1 MAKRKKATLPKTE
14 LNITSMM
21 DLVLNLLMF
30 FVLVA
35 NFSSAELPAIE
46 PPAPKT
52 SAARKDVP
60 RENNVAVSLVPELDA
75 QKKSTGVVK
84 MIKVGASA
92 ELLPTEQDRLLQLL
106 QEVKASN
113 TAAND
118 KKKEKDKTEV
128 AIDLRADKSLPY
140 EQVQPVMKAIAAA
153 GIRRFNVVAVPRD
166 ED

>member
-1 MAKRKKATLPKTE
+1 MAKRKKASLPKTE

-60 RENNVAVSLVPELDA
+60 RENNVAVSLVPQLDE
-75 QKKSTGVVK
+75 KKNSTGIVK

-92 ELLPTEQDRLLQLL
+92 ELLPTEQDRLAQLL
-106 QEVKASN
+106 REVYDNNVKLN
-113 TAAND
+113 EKKRAN
-118 KKKEKDKTEV
+118 ERTEV

-153 GIRRFNVVAVPRD
+153 GIRRFNVVAVPHD
-166 ED
+166 D